1 MMLSGQKNLEV
12 NAVNETGA
20 EVEVLQVFKNN
31 LLHFLNSNRYNYYR
45 YHHNDYGN
53 DDDDYY
59 YYDYYGGNSE
69 YSVGEYGKEIYTE
82 KINLSNKKNWLQK
95 FTVNLS
101 KALNQQRKGIF
112 VVNVHATND
121 RWERDSK
128 MIAISDLGIIC
139 KSSEDEIMV
148 FVNSIATTEPVKDVQ
163 INIIS
168 TNNQTIL
175 SGKTDDDG
183 IIKFT
188 GVKAKIEG
196 FSTRLVTAEKDN
208 DFNYLDLSSTQI
220 ETSRFDVGGIYQY
233 SENYNTFIY
242 SDRNLY
248 RTGDKINLV
257 GIVRNDKIKI
267 VKDIPIIIKVITP
280 TGKVFDEFKKTLNDE
295 GSFELSFDIPNF
307 AQTGRYNAEVYSGG
321 TQLLGTY
328 GFNVEDFVPDKIRVR
343 IKTDKEKA
351 RPGEIVTANLESE
364 FLFGAKASGL
374 KYQSEI
380 QLRYRPYVSKRYS
393 GYDFSS
399 SSIKNSR
406 VDDIQ
411 RDGTLDEDG
420 KAIILDTI
428 PDKLYS
434 GGYFYG
440 NIYASVFDL
449 TGRTVNQ
456 TASFNVYPNDYF
468 IGINSEGYYF
478 GTNEKLNF
486 KLVAVDQYDNP
497 VKVFKATAKL
507 VRYEWQTVLKK
518 NSYGQFYYNSE
529 EKEFDEWEKPVDIS
543 GGPKDFLFS
552 VSKSGRYQLR
562 ISKEGSTDYYRTN
575 FYAYGWGSSTA
586 SSFEVNKE
594 GKVDLVFDKEIYN
607 PGDKAKIL
615 LTAPFSGKVLLTV
628 ERNNVFEHRYID
640 IENKSTQVEIDVKED
655 FMPNVYVTATLF
667 KKHTLN
673 SGTPFFVGHGFASM
687 KVEKKEYH
695 LPVAITAPEKIKPNT
710 KQQIK
715 IKTSAEKNI
724 YVTLAAVDE
733 GILQIKNYETPD
745 PYKYMYAKR
754 SLKVGS
760 YDLYKLLLPEIISR
774 NSSTGGDGGAEEQE
788 QLKKRSNP
796 VTAKRFKLLSFWSG
810 IVKTNSDGIV
820 TIPLDIPQFIGD
832 IRLMV
837 VAFSG
842 PRFGSAEEHI
852 KVADDL
858 ILQPEMP
865 RFLSTNDTLN
875 SSVSIINTTANEGN
889 VEVRLKVEGPLKI
902 VSSNKQSV
910 TIPANSTGRVNFKL
924 CSGEKVG
931 TGKIIY
937 ETSGIA
943 QVKDETEIGVRPIS
957 PFFVE
962 NGSGNIKAGETLNL
976 EIPKDYVDGTQSAS
990 VTISKFPA
998 LKFAKH
1004 LKYLVGYPYG
1014 CIEQT
1019 VSKLFPQL
1027 YFEDL
1032 AKLIAPDLYR
1042 TNNPVYYVNEGI
1054 KKIESMQLYDGSIA
1068 YWQGGDYTN
1077 VWGSVYAAHFL
1088 IEARKARFNV
1098 SESVLSK
1105 LLNYISKVS
1114 KSNGTYDYVTYSN
1127 NKRTVIKI
1135 ASKEIL
1141 YALYVLALADKGD
1154 IATMNYYKARPHLL
1168 TNDTKYLLAGAY
1180 ALLGQWNT
1188 YYEMMP
1194 DSFIPEKTIR
1204 LTGGCFDS
1212 EIRSNAIMLN
1222 VLLEVQPASEQ
1233 IPYIIKFLSNNADMI
1248 YSTQERSFTFLSLG
1262 KAASINSGSNVNV
1275 KINSNGKTLKSYD
1288 GKDVTVDIPNPNKAQ
1303 VSLNASGN
1311 GEVYYFWNTGGIK
1324 LNQKVKE
1331 EDSNLRIRRA
1341 YYDYRTGHPILNG
1354 TFEQGQLIVCKI
1366 SLTGLERSAE
1376 NIVITDMV
1384 PAGFEIENPRLSA
1397 STKLNWQ
1404 PKNPLYI
1411 QYMDVRDDR
1420 LLLFTTLYSN
1430 QTKEFYY
1437 MLRVVSKGTFQ
1448 LPVIGAE
1455 AMYDPEFHS
1464 YNGAGVVKVVESTR

>member
-1 MMLSGQKNLEV
+1 
-12 NAVNETGA
+12 
-20 EVEVLQVFKNN
+20 
-31 LLHFLNSNRYNYYR
+31 
-45 YHHNDYGN
+45 
-53 DDDDYY
+53 
-59 YYDYYGGNSE
+59 
-69 YSVGEYGKEIYTE
+69 
-82 KINLSNKKNWLQK
+82 
-95 FTVNLS
+95 
-101 KALNQQRKGIF
+101 
-112 VVNVHATND
+112 
-121 RWERDSK
+121 
-128 MIAISDLGIIC
+128 MI
-139 KSSEDEIMV
+139 
-148 FVNSIATTEPVKDVQ
+148 
-163 INIIS
+163 
-168 TNNQTIL
+168 
-175 SGKTDDDG
+175 
-183 IIKFT
+183 
-188 GVKAKIEG
+188 
-196 FSTRLVTAEKDN
+196 
-208 DFNYLDLSSTQI
+208 
-220 ETSRFDVGGIYQY
+220 
-233 SENYNTFIY
+233 
-242 SDRNLY
+242 
-248 RTGDKINLV
+248 
-257 GIVRNDKIKI
+257 
-267 VKDIPIIIKVITP
+267 
-280 TGKVFDEFKKTLNDE
+280 
-295 GSFELSFDIPNF
+295 
-307 AQTGRYNAEVYSGG
+307 
-321 TQLLGTY
+321 
-328 GFNVEDFVPDKIRVR
+328 
-343 IKTDKEKA
+343 
-351 RPGEIVTANLESE
+351 
-364 FLFGAKASGL
+364 LF
-374 KYQSEI
+374 
-380 QLRYRPYVSKRYS
+380 
-393 GYDFSS
+393 
-399 SSIKNSR
+399 
-406 VDDIQ
+406 
-411 RDGTLDEDG
+411 
-420 KAIILDTI
+420 
-428 PDKLYS
+428 PDKLSS

-456 TASFNVYPNDYF
+456 TASFDVYPNDYF
-468 IGINSEGYYF
+468 IGTKSEGYYF

-486 KLVAVDQYDNP
+486 KFVAVDQYDSP
-497 VKVFKATAKL
+497 IKDFKATAKL

-529 EKEFDEWEKPVDIS
+529 EKEYDEWEKPVDIS
-543 GGPKDFLFS
+543 GGPKDFSFI

-562 ISKEGSTDYYRTN
+562 ISKEGSNDFYRTN

-586 SSFEVNKE
+586 SSFDVNKE
-594 GKVDLVFDKEIYN
+594 GKVDLVFDKKVYN

-615 LTAPFSGKVLLTV
+615 LTAPFSGKVLLTI
-628 ERNNVFEHRYID
+628 ERNNVLEYRYVN
-640 IENKSTQVEIDVKED
+640 IENKSTQVEVDVTED

-687 KVEKKEYH
+687 KVEKSEYH
-695 LPVAITAPEKIKPNT
+695 LPVTITAPGKIKPNT

-715 IKTSAEKNI
+715 IKTKSEKNI

-754 SLKVGS
+754 SLKVDS

-774 NSSTGGDGGAEEQE
+774 NSSTGGDGGMEEQA

-796 VTAKRFKLLSFWSG
+796 IQAKRFKLLSFWSG
-810 IVKTNSDGIV
+810 IVKTNSNGEV
-820 TIPLDIPQFIGD
+820 TVPLDVPQFIGD
-832 IRLMV
+832 IRLMAV
-837 VAFSG
+837 VFSG
-842 PRFGSAEEHI
+842 PRFGSAEQHI

-889 VEVRLKVEGPLKI
+889 VDVSVKVEGPLKI

-910 TIPANSTGRVNFKL
+910 TIPANSTGRVHFKI
-924 CSGEKVG
+924 CSSEKVG
-931 TGKIIY
+931 TGKILF

-943 QVKDETEIGVRPIS
+943 KVKDETEIGVRPIS
-957 PFFVE
+957 PYFVE
-962 NGSGNIKAGETLNL
+962 SGSGNIKAGEN
-976 EIPKDYVDGTQSAS
+976 INVDMPKDYVDGTQEAS

-998 LKFAKH
+998 IKFAKH

-1032 AKLIAPDLYR
+1032 AKLVAPDLYR
-1042 TNNPVYYVNEGI
+1042 TNNPVYFVNEGI
-1054 KKIESMQLYDGSIA
+1054 KKIESMQLYDGSMA
-1068 YWQGGDYTN
+1068 YWQGGDYTSE
-1077 VWGSVYAAHFL
+1077 WGSVYAAHFL

-1105 LLNYISKVS
+1105 LLNYISKIS
-1114 KSNGTYDYVTYSN
+1114 KSNGTYDYTIYSN
-1127 NKRTVIKI
+1127 GINANGYAKRTIVKI
-1135 ASKEIL
+1135 AKKEIL

-1180 ALLGQWNT
+1180 ALMGQWNT

-1194 DSFIPEKTIR
+1194 KTFIPEKTIR

-1233 IPYIIKFLSNNADMI
+1233 IPFIIKFLTSHANEI
-1248 YSTQERSFTFLSLG
+1248 YSTQDRSFTFLALG
-1262 KAASINSGSNVNV
+1262 KAASINSNSNVNV
-1275 KINSNGKTLKSYD
+1275 NIISNGKTIKTFD
-1288 GKDVTVDIPNPNKAQ
+1288 GKDITVDIPNSNKAQ
-1303 VSLNASGN
+1303 VSLNASGS
-1311 GEVYYFWNTGGIK
+1311 GEVYYFWNTSGIK

-1331 EDSNLRIRRA
+1331 EDSNMRVRRA
-1341 YYDYRTGHPILNG
+1341 YYDYRTGNPILNG
-1354 TFEQGQLIVCKI
+1354 VFEQGQLIVCKI
-1366 SLTGLERSAE
+1366 SLTGMERSAE
-1376 NIVITDMV
+1376 NIVITDMI

-1411 QYMDVRDDR
+1411 QYMDIRDDR

-1448 LPVIGAE
+1448 LPVIGAD
-1455 AMYDPEFHS
+1455 AMYDPEYHS